1 MNTVIFLGA
10 GASASDGAP
19 VQSDLLREYFN
30 NCEKRT
36 NHGDIERELRTY
48 FWQIFRIDV
57 DSENLDDVQFPT
69 FEEAIGM
76 LDLAEIR
83 NEAFKYFDRTG
94 IASNSGRIRRLRSYL
109 IYAMATVIKEK
120 AGYATWHRCLIKELK
135 SNGLLDQ
142 VSIISTN
149 YDILIDNSLAEISDT
164 QNPGAA
170 IDYGV
175 KFTNQQYWGTPNDKA
190 IKLHKIHG
198 SLNWL
203 YCPTCSDLFITPF
216 QKGAAQIAEDPKSAT
231 CKRCETLQ
239 VPIIIP
245 PTFYKDMSN
254 VHLSNIWKKA
264 ENSLRDAEQIIFCG
278 YSFPQAD
285 THIKY
290 MLKRAETNQDEPGFN
305 VKILNWHKNKKP
317 REAEMEK
324 QRFNRFFL
332 NGVTYKQKSFGEFAT
347 TPEDFILG

>member
-1 MNTVIFLGA
+1 MKTVIFLGA

-19 VQSDLLREYFN
+19 VQSDLLREYFQN
-30 NCEKRT
+30 LDTRN

-48 FWQIFRIDV
+48 FWQIFRIDI
-57 DSENLDDVQFPT
+57 DANNLDDIQFPT

-83 NEAFKYFDRTG
+83 NEAFKDFDRTG

-120 AGYATWHRCLIKELK
+120 AGYATWHRSLVKELK
-135 SNGLLDQ
+135 SNKLLDQ

-149 YDILIDNSLAEISDT
+149 YDILIDNSLTEIIEAPE
-164 QNPGAA
+164 PGAA

-175 KFTNQQYWGTPNDKA
+175 EFTNQKYWGIPNDQA
-190 IKLHKIHG
+190 VKLHKIHG

-203 YCPTCSDLFITPF
+203 YCPACSDLFITPF

-231 CKRCETLQ
+231 CRRCDTLQ
-239 VPIIIP
+239 SPIIIP

-264 ENSLRDAEQIIFCG
+264 ENSLRDADQIIFCG

-290 MLKRAETNQDEPGFN
+290 MLKRAETNRDDPGFK
-305 VKILNWHKNKKP
+305 VKVFNWHKNKKQV
-317 REAEMEK
+317 EAEIEQ

-332 NGVTYKQKSFGEFAT
+332 KPVNYLETSFDEFAT
-347 TPEDFILG
+347 APEDFI